1 MIMNFIKNKMNV
13 KKIKKKKTFL
23 FFFLNSIHLAIVIE
37 TIYI

>member
-13 KKIKKKKTFL
+13 KKNKKKTFL